1 MHQQFL
7 DIGAMRL
14 VRRHVETKLHGADD
28 AAVQFGRK
36 QNGFVATR
44 LEKLD
49 DGCEWMLLEMP
60 GAVAF
65 GETREEALRA
75 AEALVLRT
83 LADRVEHKEVPAAK
97 LEISFVSA

>member
-1 MHQQFL
+1 
-7 DIGAMRL
+7 MRY
-14 VRRHVETKLHGADD
+14 VVEVD
-28 AAVQFGRK
+28 R
-36 QNGFVATR
+36 
-44 LEKLD
+44 EE
-49 DGCEWMLLEMP
+49 DGGWLAEVLEMP

-83 LADRVEHKEVPAAK
+83 LADRVEHKEVSAAK

>member
-1 MHQQFL
+1 
-7 DIGAMRL
+7 MRY
-14 VRRHVETKLHGADD
+14 VVEVD
-28 AAVQFGRK
+28 R
-36 QNGFVATR
+36 
-44 LEKLD
+44 EE
-49 DGCEWMLLEMP
+49 DGGWLAEVLEMP

-83 LADRVEHKEVPAAK
+83 LADRVEHRELPAAR

>member
-1 MHQQFL
+1 
-7 DIGAMRL
+7 MRY
-14 VRRHVETKLHGADD
+14 VVEVD
-28 AAVQFGRK
+28 R
-36 QNGFVATR
+36 
-44 LEKLD
+44 EE
-49 DGCEWMLLEMP
+49 DGGWLAEVLEMP

-83 LADRVEHKEVPAAK
+83 LADRVEHREVPAAK